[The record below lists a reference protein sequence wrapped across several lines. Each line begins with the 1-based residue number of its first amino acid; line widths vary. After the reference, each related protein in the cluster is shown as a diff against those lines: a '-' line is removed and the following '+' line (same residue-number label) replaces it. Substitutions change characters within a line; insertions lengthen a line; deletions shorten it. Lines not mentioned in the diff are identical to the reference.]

1 MAYHHGITLVEASDG
16 VRALVTVATAVIGMV
31 VTAPD
36 ADAAAFPLNRPVLVT
51 DAEAAIGKAGATG
64 TLPGALRAIADQVR
78 TPIVIVRVEH
88 NATPATLKANVI
100 GTTLVNGQK
109 TGLQALTAAKA
120 AVGVSPRI
128 IGCPGLDSA
137 EVTAAMVVVAKKL
150 RAMSYAAAIGAD
162 IAAAAVYRATFDA
175 RELMLL
181 YPDFLVTKADGSVGS
196 APAVAYALGLRAK
209 IDQETGFHKT
219 ISNVSVAGVVGLSR
233 DIQFDIQDGSTEAGV
248 LNAAQVTALVRTD
261 AGFRLWGGRTCAADP
276 QFAFESAT
284 RTAQVLADTV
294 GEGLLWAIDKP
305 LRPSL
310 VKDIVETIN
319 AKLRELKSAGLILG
333 GRAWFDADKNQAAD
347 LQAGKLA
354 LDYDY
359 TPVPPLEQLGLTQR
373 ITDTYLVD
381 FAALAAAR

>member
-1 MAYHHGITLVEASDG
+1 
-16 VRALVTVATAVIGMV
+16 
-31 VTAPD
+31 
-36 ADAAAFPLNRPVLVT
+36 
-51 DAEAAIGKAGATG
+51 
-64 TLPGALRAIADQVR
+64 
-78 TPIVIVRVEH
+78 
-88 NATPATLKANVI
+88 
-100 GTTLVNGQK
+100 
-109 TGLQALTAAKA
+109 
-120 AVGVSPRI
+120 
-128 IGCPGLDSA
+128 
-137 EVTAAMVVVAKKL
+137 VVVAKKL

-162 IAAAAVYRATFDA
+162 IAAAAAYRATFDA

-181 YPDFLVTKADGSVGS
+181 YPDFLVTKADGSIGS

-276 QFAFESAT
+276 QFVFESAT